1 MLRLVRDLVSPDL
14 CKVGNLCSLEAEAD
28 ISNAYLLVSE
38 MLKLV
43 RDLVSPDLC
52 KVADI
57 SKAYLFVQEMLR
69 LVRDLVSPDLCK
81 VGNLCSLEAES
92 PVSLSALPQED
103 IQCKFRS

>member
-1 MLRLVRDLVSPDL
+1 VSPDL

-28 ISNAYLLVSE
+28 ISNGHLL
-38 MLKLV
+38 
-43 RDLVSPDLC
+43 
-52 KVADI
+52 
-57 SKAYLFVQEMLR
+57 VQEMLR

-103 IQCKFRS
+103 IQCKFRISC